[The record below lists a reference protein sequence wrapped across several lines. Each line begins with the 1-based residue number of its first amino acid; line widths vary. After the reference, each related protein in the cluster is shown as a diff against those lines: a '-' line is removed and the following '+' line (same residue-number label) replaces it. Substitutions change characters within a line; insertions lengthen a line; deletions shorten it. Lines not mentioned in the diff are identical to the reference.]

1 MHPSWSVAV
10 GSCATGARE
19 PSQGRKAAAL
29 SGTPGVPQT
38 TWPPRSRTGP
48 TAPAP
53 IVAHVEHGGTEP
65 VDDPDPTD
73 HGLMGAALA
82 EAALGA
88 AAGEVPVGAVV
99 AVGDRIVA
107 RRHNERE
114 ATGDPTAHAEVLAL
128 RDAATA
134 LGRWRLDDAVL
145 VVTLEPCPMCAGA
158 AWAAR
163 IGRLVWGAPNPDA
176 GSVGSLYNLGSDP
189 RLNHE
194 YPATGGIRSE
204 ESADLLTA
212 FFARHR

>member
-1 MHPSWSVAV
+1 M
-10 GSCATGARE
+10 
-19 PSQGRKAAAL
+19 
-29 SGTPGVPQT
+29 
-38 TWPPRSRTGP
+38 SRTDLRPHQVGMMVP
-48 TAPAP
+48 FAAFLSFFACRFSFAVLEAGVLLARPPLSLPAMM
-53 IVAHVEHGGTEP
+53 V
-65 VDDPDPTD
+65 
-73 HGLMGAALA
+73 
-82 EAALGA
+82 
-88 AAGEVPVGAVV
+88 AVV